1 MVYMIAMLY
10 NVTICMVVMKLKVRK
25 AASCIVGWAV
35 GRSTAGILVDG
46 VNMTGTV
53 QIVKIQR
60 MENNGSVNLNTNRS
74 GHFSVNNV
82 SALQRQTDKMERTT

>member
-1 MVYMIAMLY
+1 
-10 NVTICMVVMKLKVRK
+10 MVVMKLKVRK
-25 AASCIVGWAV
+25 AASWIVGWSV
-35 GRSTAGILVDG
+35 GRSAAGSLVA
-46 VNMTGTV
+46 VLNMTGTV
-53 QIVKIQR
+53 QIVNIQC

>member
-1 MVYMIAMLY
+1 
-10 NVTICMVVMKLKVRK
+10 MVVMKLKVRK

-53 QIVKIQR
+53 QIVRIQS
-60 MENNGSVNLNTNRS
+60 MKKNESVNLKTNKT
-74 GHFSVNNV
+74 GHFSEENMTL
-82 SALQRQTDKMERTT
+82 SARQRQTDKMERTT